1 MKSSNKTKIN
11 KIALLFILFTSIF
24 VCLPLLSS
32 HLDITYDDGIQHIC
46 RLMGTYRSI
55 EEGQSF
61 PVIMSAFCN
70 GFGYSWNLFYSP
82 FTAFAPLLF
91 KWIGFSFAGCIKLF
105 MFVVTFFTGLS
116 MYQCV
121 KEISKNSKIAIV
133 AAMLYIVAPYRLT
146 DMYIRYAL
154 AELTSFLFLPWIFLG
169 LYRIFYQKRK
179 RDYLLAIST
188 IGLILTHTVI
198 TMYTAIFCFIYV
210 LLHIKRLKNKKVVKQ
225 LAVNLVFAVVITSFF
240 WMPLL
245 ETKQSAEYEVFQ
257 PGRMERTEV
266 LIAYKLDI
274 TDLLFTKPDGG
285 MIYEIGFLSL
295 IGLALTP
302 IAIKKMRKNKKQMAF
317 LYKTYIFMLI
327 AGIVS
332 VIMTL
337 KIFPFEHLPSILK
350 MLQFS
355 FRMLEFSCFFFSVV
369 VAINLGMAIRDFSIK
384 DVGILGVVLM
394 ILTSF
399 FSTHLRYLEDFD
411 ENVLWPAV
419 PLTAETGRVHAGM
432 ASMEYLPSKAF
443 QNRSYIEERDQSVKV
458 LQGSAQIENEQK
470 ENTNLNFEIQ
480 YVVEES
486 LLELPYIYYPG
497 YQVILQKENGSK
509 VELKTLETENGFVGV
524 EIPVLEKATVQVQ
537 YTGTW
542 IMKVSAVISFI
553 GLCVLVGLKIKYS
566 PRI

>member
-1 MKSSNKTKIN
+1 MENHKIKIN
-11 KIALLFILFTSIF
+11 KIALLFILLMSIF
-24 VCLPLLSS
+24 VSLPLLSS
-32 HLDITYDDGIQHIC
+32 QLDITYDDGIQHIC
-46 RLMGTYRSI
+46 RLMGTYKSI

-154 AELTSFLFLPWIFLG
+154 AELTSFIFLPWIFLG
-169 LYRIFYQKRK
+169 LYRILYQKK
-179 RDYLLAIST
+179 KKDFLLAIGT

-210 LLHIKRLKNKKVVKQ
+210 LLHSKRLKNKNVLKQ
-225 LAVNLVFAVVITSFF
+225 LIVNLVFAIVITSFF

-266 LIAYKLDI
+266 LVAYKLDI

-327 AGIVS
+327 AGIIS

-355 FRMLEFSCFFFSVV
+355 FRMLEFSSFFFGVV

-384 DVGILGVVLM
+384 DVGVLGVVLM

-399 FSTHLRYLEDFD
+399 FSTHLRYLEEFD

-497 YQVILQKENGSK
+497 YQVILQKEDGSK

-542 IMKVSAVISFI
+542 IMKVSAIISFI

>member
-1 MKSSNKTKIN
+1 MENHKIKIN
-11 KIALLFILFTSIF
+11 KIALLFILLMSIF
-24 VCLPLLSS
+24 VSLPLLSS
-32 HLDITYDDGIQHIC
+32 QLDITYDDGIQHIC
-46 RLMGTYRSI
+46 RLMGTYKSI

-154 AELTSFLFLPWIFLG
+154 AELTSFVFLPWIFLG
-169 LYRIFYQKRK
+169 LYRILYQKK
-179 RDYLLAIST
+179 KKDFLLAIGT

-210 LLHIKRLKNKKVVKQ
+210 LLHIKRLKNKNVLKQ
-225 LAVNLVFAVVITSFF
+225 LIVNLVFAVVITSFF

-266 LIAYKLDI
+266 LVAYKLDI

-327 AGIVS
+327 AGIIS

-355 FRMLEFSCFFFSVV
+355 FRMLEFSSFFFGVV

-384 DVGILGVVLM
+384 DVGVLGVVLM

-443 QNRSYIEERDQSVKV
+443 QNRSYIEERDQRVKV

-497 YQVILQKENGSK
+497 YQVILQKEDGSK

-542 IMKVSAVISFI
+542 IMKVSAIISFI

>member
-1 MKSSNKTKIN
+1 M
-11 KIALLFILFTSIF
+11 
-24 VCLPLLSS
+24 
-32 HLDITYDDGIQHIC
+32 
-46 RLMGTYRSI
+46 
-55 EEGQSF
+55 
-61 PVIMSAFCN
+61 
-70 GFGYSWNLFYSP
+70 
-82 FTAFAPLLF
+82 
-91 KWIGFSFAGCIKLF
+91 
-105 MFVVTFFTGLS
+105 
-116 MYQCV
+116 
-121 KEISKNSKIAIV
+121 
-133 AAMLYIVAPYRLT
+133 
-146 DMYIRYAL
+146 
-154 AELTSFLFLPWIFLG
+154 
-169 LYRIFYQKRK
+169 
-179 RDYLLAIST
+179 
-188 IGLILTHTVI
+188 
-198 TMYTAIFCFIYV
+198 
-210 LLHIKRLKNKKVVKQ
+210 
-225 LAVNLVFAVVITSFF
+225 
-240 WMPLL
+240 
-245 ETKQSAEYEVFQ
+245 
-257 PGRMERTEV
+257 
-266 LIAYKLDI
+266 
-274 TDLLFTKPDGG
+274 
-285 MIYEIGFLSL
+285 
-295 IGLALTP
+295 
-302 IAIKKMRKNKKQMAF
+302 
-317 LYKTYIFMLI
+317 
-327 AGIVS
+327 
-332 VIMTL
+332 
-337 KIFPFEHLPSILK
+337 
-350 MLQFS
+350 
-355 FRMLEFSCFFFSVV
+355 
-369 VAINLGMAIRDFSIK
+369 AINLGMAIRDFSIK

>member
-1 MKSSNKTKIN
+1 MENHKIKIN
-11 KIALLFILFTSIF
+11 KIALLFILLMSIF
-24 VCLPLLSS
+24 VSLPLLSS
-32 HLDITYDDGIQHIC
+32 QLDITYDDGIQHIC
-46 RLMGTYRSI
+46 RLMGTYKSI

-154 AELTSFLFLPWIFLG
+154 AELTSFVFLPWIFLG
-169 LYRIFYQKRK
+169 LYRILYQKK
-179 RDYLLAIST
+179 KKDFLLAIGT

-210 LLHIKRLKNKKVVKQ
+210 LLHSKRLKNKKILKQ
-225 LAVNLVFAVVITSFF
+225 LIVNLVFAIAITSFF

-266 LIAYKLDI
+266 LVAYKLDT

-332 VIMTL
+332 VIMSL

-432 ASMEYLPSKAF
+432 ASMEYLPSKSF
-443 QNRSYIEERDQSVKV
+443 QNRSYIEERDQRVKV

-470 ENTNLNFEIQ
+470 ENTNLNLEIQ

-497 YQVILQKENGSK
+497 YQVILQKEDGSK

>member
-1 MKSSNKTKIN
+1 MENHKIKIN
-11 KIALLFILFTSIF
+11 KIALLFILLMSIF
-24 VCLPLLSS
+24 VSLPLLSS
-32 HLDITYDDGIQHIC
+32 QLDITYDDGIQHIC
-46 RLMGTYRSI
+46 RLMGTYKSI

-154 AELTSFLFLPWIFLG
+154 AELTSFVFLPWIFLG
-169 LYRIFYQKRK
+169 LYRILYQKK
-179 RDYLLAIST
+179 KKDFLLAIGT

-210 LLHIKRLKNKKVVKQ
+210 LLHSKRLKNKNVLKQ
-225 LAVNLVFAVVITSFF
+225 LIVNLVFAIVITSFF

-266 LIAYKLDI
+266 LVAYKLDT

-332 VIMTL
+332 VIMSL

-432 ASMEYLPSKAF
+432 ASMEYLPSKSF
-443 QNRSYIEERDQSVKV
+443 QNRSYIEERDQRVKV

-470 ENTNLNFEIQ
+470 ENTNLNLEIQ

-497 YQVILQKENGSK
+497 YQVILQKEDGSK

>member
-1 MKSSNKTKIN
+1 MENHKIKIN
-11 KIALLFILFTSIF
+11 KIALLFILLMSIF
-24 VCLPLLSS
+24 VSLPLLSS
-32 HLDITYDDGIQHIC
+32 QLDITYDDGIQHIC
-46 RLMGTYRSI
+46 RLMGTYKSI

-154 AELTSFLFLPWIFLG
+154 AELTSFVFLPWIFLG
-169 LYRIFYQKRK
+169 LYRILYQKK
-179 RDYLLAIST
+179 KKDFLLAIGT

-210 LLHIKRLKNKKVVKQ
+210 LLHSKRLKNKNVLKQ
-225 LAVNLVFAVVITSFF
+225 LIVNLVFAIAITSFF

-266 LIAYKLDI
+266 LVAYKLDT

-332 VIMTL
+332 VIMSL

-432 ASMEYLPSKAF
+432 ASMEYLPSKSF
-443 QNRSYIEERDQSVKV
+443 QNRSYIEERDQRVKV

-497 YQVILQKENGSK
+497 YQVILQKEDGSK

>member
-1 MKSSNKTKIN
+1 MENHKIKIN
-11 KIALLFILFTSIF
+11 KIALLFILLMSIF
-24 VCLPLLSS
+24 VSLPLLSS
-32 HLDITYDDGIQHIC
+32 QLDITYDDGIQHIC
-46 RLMGTYRSI
+46 RLMGTYKSI

-154 AELTSFLFLPWIFLG
+154 AELTSFVFLPWIFLG
-169 LYRIFYQKRK
+169 LYRILYQKK
-179 RDYLLAIST
+179 KKDFLLAIGT

-210 LLHIKRLKNKKVVKQ
+210 LLHSKRLKNKNVLKQ
-225 LAVNLVFAVVITSFF
+225 LIVNLVFAIVITSFF

-266 LIAYKLDI
+266 LVAYKLDT

-327 AGIVS
+327 AGIIS
-332 VIMTL
+332 VIMSL

-411 ENVLWPAV
+411 ENVL
-419 PLTAETGRVHAGM
+419 
-432 ASMEYLPSKAF
+432 
-443 QNRSYIEERDQSVKV
+443 
-458 LQGSAQIENEQK
+458 
-470 ENTNLNFEIQ
+470 
-480 YVVEES
+480 
-486 LLELPYIYYPG
+486 
-497 YQVILQKENGSK
+497 
-509 VELKTLETENGFVGV
+509 
-524 EIPVLEKATVQVQ
+524 
-537 YTGTW
+537 
-542 IMKVSAVISFI
+542 
-553 GLCVLVGLKIKYS
+553 
-566 PRI
+566 

>member
-1 MKSSNKTKIN
+1 MEKKQNRMN
-11 KIALLFILFTSIF
+11 KIALLFILVASIF
-24 VCLPLLSS
+24 ICLPLLSS

-46 RLMGTYRSI
+46 RLMGTYQSI

-70 GFGYSWNLFYSP
+70 GFGYAWNLFYSP
-82 FTAFAPLLF
+82 FTDFTPLLF
-91 KWIGFSFAGCIKLF
+91 KWIGFSFTGCIKLF
-105 MFVVTFFTGLS
+105 VFIITFLTGLS

-154 AELTSFLFLPWIFLG
+154 AELTSFVFLPWIFLG
-169 LYRIFYQKRK
+169 LYRILYQKK
-179 RDYLLAIST
+179 KKDFLLAIGT

-210 LLHIKRLKNKKVVKQ
+210 LLHSKRLKNKNVLKQ
-225 LAVNLVFAVVITSFF
+225 LIVNLVFAIVITSFF

-266 LIAYKLDI
+266 LVAYKLDI

-285 MIYEIGFLSL
+285 MSYEIGFLSL
-295 IGLALTP
+295 IGLALTT

-317 LYKTYIFMLI
+317 LYKTYLFMLI
-327 AGIVS
+327 TGIVF
-332 VIMTL
+332 VVMTL
-337 KIFPFEHLPSILK
+337 KIFPFEHLPPIFK

-355 FRMLEFSCFFFSVV
+355 FRMLEFSSFFFAVV
-369 VAINLGMAIRDFSIK
+369 AAINLGMAIREISIK
-384 DVGILGVVLM
+384 DIGILGVALV
-394 ILTSF
+394 ILTAF
-399 FSTHLRYLEDFD
+399 FNTHLRYLEEFN
-411 ENVLWPAV
+411 ENMLWPAV
-419 PLTAETGRVHAGM
+419 PVTAETGRVHAGM
-432 ASMEYLPSKAF
+432 ASFEYLPSNAF
-443 QNRSYIEERDQSVKV
+443 QNRSYIETRDQSVKV
-458 LQGSAQIENEQK
+458 IQGSAQIENEQK
-470 ENTNLNFEIQ
+470 QNTNLSFKIQ

-497 YQVILQKENGSK
+497 YQVILQKEDGSK